1 MSAILPGFSERFPT
15 SGNDINV
22 ALLIAAL
29 VNDTKSRFLCERVSC
44 NLKSDMSV
52 ILDLVYHSLLI
63 PSYIEFQFQSSFL
76 NLVYSY
82 PNPAITIASIDCVC
96 HCEHPK
102 GAWQS
107 LQKRR
112 DCGACSERSEESRSG
127 LLRLRLATS
136 LAMTI
141 LIAGFGLLF
150 TSSHL
155 DKSPGAYIIVT
166 N

>member
-1 MSAILPGFSERFPT
+1 MI
-15 SGNDINV
+15 
-22 ALLIAAL
+22 L
-29 VNDTKSRFLCERVSC
+29 VN
-44 NLKSDMSV
+44 
-52 ILDLVYHSLLI
+52 
-63 PSYIEFQFQSSFL
+63 L
-76 NLVYSY
+76 N

-112 DCGACSERSEESRSG
+112 DCGACSEYSEESRSS

-141 LIAGFGLLF
+141 LIAGFRNEIA
-150 TSSHL
+150 SA
-155 DKSPGAYIIVT
+155 SPRNDTFHDNFRIFIWLVNPCGAKI
-166 N
+166 

>member
-1 MSAILPGFSERFPT
+1 MYYYE
-15 SGNDINV
+15 NINKY
-22 ALLIAAL
+22 
-29 VNDTKSRFLCERVSC
+29 T
-44 NLKSDMSV
+44 
-52 ILDLVYHSLLI
+52 
-63 PSYIEFQFQSSFL
+63 
-76 NLVYSY
+76 
-82 PNPAITIASIDCVC
+82 NPVITIANIDCVC

-141 LIAGFGLLF
+141 LIAGFG
-150 TSSHL
+150 
-155 DKSPGAYIIVT
+155 KYIFRKPKGGV
-166 N
+166 